1 MIDPAAQ
8 ADFDAMKV
16 ALAAAEAAGARLFAR
31 VPELPDPPPEPIF
44 DVPAHISLI
53 EEAGQTFVSVDIAND
68 VDAPRDYEFFVET
81 IYGTATAEDIDIGP
95 GPHILKQGSRL
106 LLIPVTPKDDSIPDS
121 GETLRIRITC
131 AQAVTFL
138 NDTCLV
144 TITDSDVQEPQPGV
158 TFHKRAINLTRELC
172 LTTWFKGWERY
183 DRGIQRHVIEPGKP
197 VKCRLACDNRAAGG
211 VAQKLPGPEYGITLN
226 GTEVLRVRPAADGWA
241 DVAFVAEDL
250 PASFEDG
257 AYQVDL
263 NEYDGNG
270 NPVLMPLGGFV
281 PSFVYLNRNG
291 KLKDAPWFPSYSSSY
306 QVARNGGV
314 FQWAKIPR
322 SYIFDAQGNWI
333 EPEEAPLLSE
343 PHPEA
348 WTAMLPSSEFTAI
361 QLNPYLKDDHH
372 IMTRD
377 RFGAPAFEG
386 SHVYLIA
393 GANFENKDY
402 WMFPSVDGPR
412 GKGRVIHPTDAQP
425 SRMGGAHFLDH
436 MSFGHCHADGYVQRQ
451 FGWVIDWPYPQYQE
465 EALIKSERRLIG
477 NWDAVPE
484 AKRGLDRSWTWVWDP
499 RTVKRG
505 TGAPIVNDGRNM
517 NGVLEPPHDGEG
529 PTVLLPR
536 PRHKDLLEAVYDPK
550 SHLIPPK
557 LRIGIDGL
565 SEPWG
570 VTITED
576 GIVMVTEQGGA
587 NRVSAYQRNLDGTY
601 TKLWEVGGIPRPQG
615 IDHDGQGNVYV
626 GSLGMRAVYRFN
638 METRNP
644 ELFKPLLWTA
654 KSFFVS
660 VHVNRD
666 PETGGVYICASSGN
680 EAANFGNPETWLP
693 DGTKVNPFPA
703 SYAPHGWKGGDTAT
717 YAAPAR
723 TGWRVMVRGGS
734 DIGLLKWRRKRPGD
748 IDFAAAGYW
757 DATGFHRQF
766 TDDSAKWHAEGFH
779 LVYGPRATPSICI
792 DVNEVRGFAPW
803 AGRFI
808 DVCRWGE

>member
-1 MIDPAAQ
+1 MMINPE
-8 ADFDAMKV
+8 
-16 ALAAAEAAGARLFAR
+16 ALALRDSIHTAANALLAL
-31 VPELPDPPPEPIF
+31 VPTLPDPLPEPIF
-44 DVPAHISLI
+44 DVPAHIALV
-53 EEAGQTFVSVDIAND
+53 EEAGQAFISVDIAND
-68 VDAPRDYEFFVET
+68 VDAPRDYEFFVEA
-81 IYGTATAEDIDIGP
+81 IYGTATAEDLSIAP
-95 GPHILKQGSRL
+95 GPHILKQGTRGF
-106 LLIPVTPKDDSIPDS
+106 LIPVTPVDDSIPDS
-121 GETLRIRITC
+121 GETLQLKITC
-131 AQAVTFL
+131 AQSVVFL

-158 TFHKRAINLTRELC
+158 TLHKRAINLTRELC

-183 DRGIQRHVIEPGKP
+183 DRGLLRHVIEPGKP
-197 VKCRLACDNRAAGG
+197 VKCRLACDNRATGG
-211 VAQKLPGPEYGITLN
+211 VAQKLPGPEYGITMN

-241 DVAFVAEDL
+241 DVVFVAEDL

-270 NPVLMPLGGFV
+270 NPALMPTGGFV
-281 PSFVYLNRNG
+281 PSFIYLNRHG
-291 KLKDAPWFPSYSSSY
+291 KLKDAPWFPCYSSSY

-322 SYIFDAQGNWI
+322 HYIFDAQGNWL
-333 EPEEAPLLSE
+333 EPYSAPLASE
-343 PHPEA
+343 PQPDA
-348 WTAMLPSSEFTAI
+348 WTAMLPSTEFTCL

-386 SHVYLIA
+386 AHVYLIA

-425 SRMGGAHFLDH
+425 SRMLGSHFLDH
-436 MSFGHCHADGYVQRQ
+436 MSFGHCHADGYVQRH
-451 FGWVIDWPYPQYQE
+451 FGWLIDWPYPQYQE
-465 EALIKSERRLIG
+465 EDLIKSMRRLIG
-477 NWDAVPE
+477 NWDAVPPE
-484 AKRGLDRSWTWVWDP
+484 KRGLDRSWTWVWDP

-517 NGVLEPPHDGEG
+517 NGVLEPPHDTG
-529 PTVLLPR
+529 PTVLLAR
-536 PRHKDLLEAVYDPK
+536 PQPHHNDLLEAVYDPQ
-550 SHLIPPK
+550 SHQTPPK
-557 LRIGIDGL
+557 LRIGIEGL
-565 SEPWG
+565 YGPWG

-576 GIVMVTEQGGA
+576 GIVMITEQFA
-587 NRVSAYQRNLDGTY
+587 NRISAYQRNLDGTY
-601 TKLWEVGGIPRPQG
+601 TKLWELGGIPRPQG

-626 GSLGMRAVYRFN
+626 GSLLMRSVYRFN
-638 METRNP
+638 METRAL
-644 ELFKPLLWTA
+644 ELFKPVAWTA

-680 EAANFGNPETWLP
+680 EAANYGNPETWLP

-703 SYAPHGWKGGDTAT
+703 SYAPHGWKGGNTAT
-717 YAAPAR
+717 YSAPAR

-734 DIGLLKWRRKRPGD
+734 DVGLLKWRRKRPGD

-757 DATGFHRQF
+757 DSTGFHRQF
-766 TDDSAKWHAEGFH
+766 TDDAGKWNAEGFH
-779 LVYGPRATPSICI
+779 LVYGPTCHPSFRI
-792 DVNEVRGFAPW
+792 ELPRGHSEW
-803 AGRFI
+803 ADRYI
-808 DVCRWGE
+808 NACRWSE